1 MDRINGLSDEIICHI
16 LSFLAIKES
25 ALTSV
30 LSKRWRNLFAL
41 TPNLHLDDDDLQVGC
56 GQSFI
61 DFVDRVLAVSDNFPI
76 RKISIKCRKSIGSG
90 HVTRWMDDVVK
101 RGVTYLDIDVIAH

>member
-16 LSFLAIKES
+16 LSFLPTKES

-41 TPNLHLDDDDLQVGC
+41 TPNLHLVDDDLEVGGC
-56 GQSFI
+56 GQTLI
-61 DFVDRVLAVSDNFPI
+61 DFVDRVLAVSSNLPLREF
-76 RKISIKCRKSIGSG
+76 SIKC
-90 HVTRWMDDVVK
+90 
-101 RGVTYLDIDVIAH
+101 